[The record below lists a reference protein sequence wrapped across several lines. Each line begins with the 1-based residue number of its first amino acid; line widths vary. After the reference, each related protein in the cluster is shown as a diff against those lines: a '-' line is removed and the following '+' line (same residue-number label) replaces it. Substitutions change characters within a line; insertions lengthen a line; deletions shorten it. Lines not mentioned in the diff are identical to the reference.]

1 MLQTAQ
7 IIPQQ
12 ATLQVNNSYEK
23 LYSTKS
29 KPDSVL
35 SNTNQLMR
43 QKPQH
48 TIIGTGAVNRR
59 DNVRENWVFA
69 VIESVHLPYV

>member
-12 ATLQVNNSYEK
+12 ATLQMNNSYEK

-43 QKPQH
+43 QKPPH

>member
-35 SNTNQLMR
+35 SNTNQLMT

-48 TIIGTGAVNRR
+48 TIGTGAVNRR
-59 DNVRENWVFA
+59 DSVRENWVFA